1 MLKRPSILT
10 IIATLYL
17 LVYVVMLQLNILPN
31 VTGTL
36 FFLSPLLLL
45 ALSYSIIRYGTY
57 DGQELNDDEHWGY
70 QDRSVKKK

>member
-17 LVYVVMLQLNILPN
+17 LVYVVTLQLNILPN

-45 ALSYSIIRYGTY
+45 ALAYSIIRYGTY
-57 DGQELNDDEHWGY
+57 DGQELKDDEHWGY